1 MLIGSLLSGGILDYF
16 STTTA
21 TGVVRNWQSFWLSS
35 AAMSFVITL
44 LVLFFFKSKARVGTE
59 TNQAAA

>member
-1 MLIGSLLSGGILDYF
+1 
-16 STTTA
+16 
-21 TGVVRNWQSFWLSS
+21 VVRNWQSFWLSS

-59 TNQAAA
+59 TTQAAA